1 MGYKGPQT
9 ERVAGAAD
17 MGLQILLTVLLV
29 LVNGFF
35 VAAEFS
41 LIRVRLSQLEI
52 KAKEGSRLAGQALG
66 VLHRLYDYL
75 SATQL
80 GVTIA
85 SLLLGAVGEELF
97 TEIFLGFLPRL
108 GLPISALTA
117 HSLAVG
123 MGLIVLTFMHVLF
136 GELFPKALA
145 IQRPE
150 AVSLALVL
158 PLRGFYFITRPLTWF
173 LSKASN
179 LMLGAVGIQNVHG
192 TEAHTSDE
200 LRLLLDQSKESGE
213 IQDSEHELIE
223 NVFQFNDRMVKQ
235 IMVPRTKLSALDVN
249 APADTILDLVFSEGF
264 SRMPV
269 YEGNIDNIVGVLNV
283 KDLLPIIRRGEAVEL
298 ARIMRPPYF
307 VPETKKI
314 NRLLRQFQR
323 KHIVMAIV
331 SDEFGGV
338 SGIVT
343 IEDIMEEL
351 VGEIQDEYDNEV
363 PVVEKVAEDEYRVNP
378 ATAIPDANEFLPYP
392 LPEGDDYETVGGLL
406 NVIYGSIPEVGDV
419 AVLDPYEFRVLQR
432 SRRAVELVQL
442 RVTTPAEREAP
453 RGELSDEV

>member
-1 MGYKGPQT
+1 
-9 ERVAGAAD
+9 
-17 MGLQILLTVLLV
+17 MGLKILLTLLLV

-52 KAKEGSRLAGQALG
+52 KAKEGSRLATQALG
-66 VLHRLYDYL
+66 VLRNLYSYL

-85 SLLLGAVGEELF
+85 SLILGAVGEEVA
-97 TEIFLGFLPRL
+97 TELILEGVGKLGF
-108 GLPISALTA
+108 ALAPAAA
-117 HSLAVG
+117 HTLAVVS
-123 MGLIVLTFMHVLF
+123 GLVIITVLHVLF

-158 PLRGFYFITRPLTWF
+158 PLRAFYLATLPLTWF
-173 LSKASN
+173 LSKAAN
-179 LMLGAVGIQNVHG
+179 FLLGLVGIQNVHG

-235 IMVPRTKLSALDVN
+235 IMVPRTKLSAVDVN
-249 APADTILDLVFSEGF
+249 APEEAILETVFSEGY
-264 SRMPV
+264 SRLPV
-269 YEGNIDNIVGVLNV
+269 FEGNIDNIVGVLYV
-283 KDLLPIIRRGEAVEL
+283 KDLLPIVRRREPLDL
-298 ARIMRPPYF
+298 ARIMRPAYF

-323 KHIVMAIV
+323 KHIVMAVV

-363 PVVEKVAEDEYRVNP
+363 PVVEKISETEYRVNP
-378 ATAIPDANEFLPYP
+378 ATPISDANEFLPFP

-406 NVIYGSIPEVGDV
+406 GVIYGSIPEVGDV
-419 AVLDPYEFRVLQR
+419 AVLAPYEFRVLVR
-432 SRRAVELVQL
+432 TGRVVELVQL
-442 RVTTPAEREAP
+442 RLTGANASENDPT
-453 RGELSDEV
+453 

>member
-1 MGYKGPQT
+1 
-9 ERVAGAAD
+9 
-17 MGLQILLTVLLV
+17 MGLQLLLTFFLV
-29 LVNGFF
+29 LVNAFF

-41 LIRVRLSQLEI
+41 LIRVRVSQLEI
-52 KAKEGSRLAGQALG
+52 KGKEGNRLARQALR
-66 VLHRLYDYL
+66 VLRNLYDYL

-80 GVTIA
+80 GVTLS

-97 TEIFLGFLPRL
+97 TELILSALPKV
-108 GLPISALTA
+108 GLSINPLTA
-117 HSLAVG
+117 HSLAVTL
-123 MGLIVLTFMHVLF
+123 GLILLTVLHVLF

-158 PLRGFYFITRPLTWF
+158 PLRAFYLATLPLTWL

-179 LMLGAVGIQNVHG
+179 ALLGAVGLSNVHG

-200 LRLLLDQSKESGE
+200 LRLLIDQSKESGE

-235 IMVPRTKLSALDVN
+235 IMVPRTKLAALDV
-249 APADTILDLVFSEGF
+249 AATEEEVLETIFNEGF
-264 SRMPV
+264 SRLPV
-269 YEGNIDNIVGVLNV
+269 YEDNIDNIVGVLYV
-283 KDLLPIIRRGEAVEL
+283 KDLLPLIRRQEPLDL
-298 ARIMRPPYF
+298 ARIMRPAYF

-363 PVVEKVAEDEYRVNP
+363 PVVEKISESEYRVNT
-378 ATAIPDANEFLPYP
+378 ATPIPDANEFLPFP
-392 LPEGDDYETVGGLL
+392 LPEGEDYETVGGLL

-419 AVLDPYEFRVLQR
+419 AVLAPYEFRVLK
-432 SRRAVELVQL
+432 RAARVVELVQL
-442 RVTTPAEREAP
+442 RVLSAIAPGGEADP
-453 RGELSDEV
+453 LA

>member
-1 MGYKGPQT
+1 MGFK
-9 ERVAGAAD
+9 
-17 MGLQILLTVLLV
+17 IFLTLLLV

-52 KAKEGSRLAGQALG
+52 KAKEGSRLAVQALG
-66 VLHRLYDYL
+66 VLRKLYDYL

-85 SLLLGAVGEELF
+85 SLILGAVGEEVA
-97 TEIFLGFLPRL
+97 TELIQNLVNSLGFT
-108 GLPISALTA
+108 ALSVATA
-117 HSLAVG
+117 HSIAVVT
-123 MGLIVLTFMHVLF
+123 GLVIITVLHVLF
-136 GELFPKALA
+136 GELFPKAVA

-150 AVSLALVL
+150 AVSMALVV
-158 PLRGFYFITRPLTWF
+158 PLRAFYLVTLPLTWF
-173 LSKASN
+173 LSKAAN
-179 LMLGAVGIQNVHG
+179 MLLGAVGIHSSGHG

-200 LRLLLDQSKESGE
+200 LRLLIDQSKESGE

-235 IMVPRTKLSALDVN
+235 IMVPRTKLSALSVHATDDQILETVN
-249 APADTILDLVFSEGF
+249 SEGY
-264 SRMPV
+264 SRLPV
-269 YEGNIDNIVGVLNV
+269 YEGNIDNVVGVLYV
-283 KDLLPIIRRGEAVEL
+283 KDLLPLVRRQQPIEL
-298 ARIMRPPYF
+298 ARIMRPAYF

-323 KHIVMAIV
+323 KHLVMAIV

-363 PVVEKVAEDEYRVNP
+363 PVVEKVSETEFRVNT
-378 ATAIPDANEFLPYP
+378 ATPISDANEFLPYP

-406 NVIYGSIPEVGDV
+406 NVLYGNIPEVGDV
-419 AVLDPYEFRVLQR
+419 AVLEPYEFRVLKR
-432 SRRAVELVQL
+432 ASRVVELVQL
-442 RVTTPAEREAP
+442 RV
-453 RGELSDEV
+453 LSSLLPDDTDPLA

>member
-1 MGYKGPQT
+1 
-9 ERVAGAAD
+9 
-17 MGLQILLTVLLV
+17 
-29 LVNGFF
+29 
-35 VAAEFS
+35 
-41 LIRVRLSQLEI
+41 
-52 KAKEGSRLAGQALG
+52 
-66 VLHRLYDYL
+66 VLHI
-75 SATQL
+75 
-80 GVTIA
+80 VI
-85 SLLLGAVGEELF
+85 GEQ
-97 TEIFLGFLPRL
+97 
-108 GLPISALTA
+108 A
-117 HSLAVG
+117 
-123 MGLIVLTFMHVLF
+123 
-136 GELFPKALA
+136 PKMLA

-150 AVSLALVL
+150 ALSLAVAL
-158 PLRGFYFITRPLTWF
+158 PLRLFYIISFPAIWVLNK
-173 LSKASN
+173 LSN
-179 LMLGAVGIQNVHG
+179 FVLRMFGVNPGHG
-192 TEAHTSDE
+192 NEAHTSDE
-200 LRLLLDQSKESGE
+200 LRMLLDQSKESGE

-235 IMVPRTKLSALDVN
+235 IMVPRTKLSALDVH
-249 APADTILDLVFSEGF
+249 APVEQILDVIFAEGF

-323 KHIVMAIV
+323 KHIVMAVV

-378 ATAIPDANEFLPYP
+378 ATPISDANEYLPFP
-392 LPEGDDYETVGGLL
+392 LPEGEDYETVGGLL

-442 RVTTPAEREAP
+442 RVTTAAEREAP
-453 RGELSDEV
+453 RGEMGGEV

>member
-1 MGYKGPQT
+1 
-9 ERVAGAAD
+9 
-17 MGLQILLTVLLV
+17 MGLKLFLTFFLV
-29 LVNGFF
+29 LVNAFF

-41 LIRVRLSQLEI
+41 LIRVRISQLEV
-52 KAKEGSRLAGQALG
+52 KGKEGNRLARQALR
-66 VLHRLYDYL
+66 VLRHLYDYL

-80 GVTIA
+80 GVTLS

-97 TEIFLGFLPRL
+97 TEIILDTLPKL
-108 GLPISALTA
+108 GLSINPLTA
-117 HSLAVG
+117 HSLAVTL
-123 MGLIVLTFMHVLF
+123 GLILLTFLHVLF

-158 PLRGFYFITRPLTWF
+158 PLRAFYLATLPLTWV

-179 LMLGAVGIQNVHG
+179 ALLGAVGLSNVHG

-200 LRLLLDQSKESGE
+200 LRLLIDQSKESGE

-235 IMVPRTKLSALDVN
+235 IMVPRTKLAALDV
-249 APADTILDLVFSEGF
+249 AATEEEVLETIFSEGF
-264 SRMPV
+264 SRLPV
-269 YEGNIDNIVGVLNV
+269 YEDNIDNIVGVLYV
-283 KDLLPIIRRGEAVEL
+283 KDLLPLIRRQEPLDL
-298 ARIMRPPYF
+298 ARIMRPAYF

-363 PVVEKVAEDEYRVNP
+363 PVVEKISEAEYRVNT
-378 ATAIPDANEFLPYP
+378 ATPIPDANEFLPFP

-419 AVLDPYEFRVLQR
+419 AVLAPYEFRVLK
-432 SRRAVELVQL
+432 RAARVVELVQL
-442 RVTTPAEREAP
+442 RVLSAIAP
-453 RGELSDEV
+453 GGGADLLA

>member
-1 MGYKGPQT
+1 
-9 ERVAGAAD
+9 
-17 MGLQILLTVLLV
+17 MGLKILFTVLLV

-35 VAAEFS
+35 VAAEFA
-41 LIRVRLSQLEI
+41 LVKVRISQIELR
-52 KAKEGSRLAGQALG
+52 AKEGNRLAKLTLSMLQDLEA
-66 VLHRLYDYL
+66 YL
-75 SATQL
+75 SASQL
-80 GVTIA
+80 GITLA
-85 SLLLGAVGEELF
+85 SLGLGWIGESVVASIILAAVHALDLNVTPELAHQIALPVSFATITVLHIVIGEQ
-97 TEIFLGFLPRL
+97 
-108 GLPISALTA
+108 A
-117 HSLAVG
+117 
-123 MGLIVLTFMHVLF
+123 
-136 GELFPKALA
+136 PKMLA

-150 AVSLALVL
+150 ALSIAIAL
-158 PLRGFYFITRPLTWF
+158 PLRIFYIISFPAIWILNK
-173 LSKASN
+173 LSGMTLRLFGVDSA
-179 LMLGAVGIQNVHG
+179 HG
-192 TEAHTSDE
+192 TDAHTSDE
-200 LRLLLDQSKESGE
+200 LRMLLDQSKESGE

-249 APADTILDLVFSEGF
+249 APADQILDVVFNEGY

-283 KDLLPIIRRGEAVEL
+283 KDLLPIIRRGEPVEL

-363 PVVEKVAEDEYRVNP
+363 PVVEKVTEDEYRVNP
-378 ATAIPDANEFLPYP
+378 ATPISDANEYLPFP
-392 LPEGDDYETVGGLL
+392 LPEGEDYETVGGLL

-442 RVTTPAEREAP
+442 RVTTVAERAEP
-453 RGELSDEV
+453 RGDMGDEL

>member
-1 MGYKGPQT
+1 
-9 ERVAGAAD
+9 
-17 MGLQILLTVLLV
+17 MGLKILLTLFLV
-29 LVNGFF
+29 LINAFF

-41 LIRVRLSQLEI
+41 LIRVRFSQLEI
-52 KAKEGSRLAGQALG
+52 KAKEGSRLAEQALS
-66 VLHRLYDYL
+66 VVRRLYDYL

-97 TEIFLGFLPRL
+97 TELILDFLPHL
-108 GLPISALTA
+108 GLAINPVTA
-117 HSLAVG
+117 HSISVAVG
-123 MGLIVLTFMHVLF
+123 LIILTFLHVLF

-158 PLRGFYFITRPLTWF
+158 PLRAFYLATIPLTWF

-179 LMLGAVGIQNVHG
+179 LLLGAFGISNVHG
-192 TEAHTSDE
+192 NEAHTSDE
-200 LRLLLDQSKESGE
+200 LRLLIDQSKESGE

-235 IMVPRTKLSALDVN
+235 IMVPRTKLAALEVN
-249 APADTILDLVFSEGF
+249 MSEEQLLETVFSEGY
-264 SRMPV
+264 SRLPV
-269 YEGNIDNIVGVLNV
+269 YEGNIDNIVGVLYV
-283 KDLLPIIRRGEAVEL
+283 KDLLPLIRQQQPVEL
-298 ARIMRPPYF
+298 ARIMRPAYF

-323 KHIVMAIV
+323 KHLVMAIV

-363 PVVEKVAEDEYRVNP
+363 PVVEKISETEYRVNTS
-378 ATAIPDANEFLPYP
+378 TAISDANEYLPYP

-406 NVIYGSIPEVGDV
+406 NVLYGNIPEVGDV
-419 AVLDPYEFRVLQR
+419 AVLEPYEFRVL
-432 SRRAVELVQL
+432 SRARRVVELVQL
-442 RVTTPAEREAP
+442 RVLTPATANADLIL
-453 RGELSDEV
+453 GG

>member
-1 MGYKGPQT
+1 
-9 ERVAGAAD
+9 
-17 MGLQILLTVLLV
+17 MGLKILLTLLLV

-41 LIRVRLSQLEI
+41 LIRVRISQLEI
-52 KAKEGSRLAGQALG
+52 KAKEGSRLAGQAIA
-66 VLHRLYDYL
+66 VIRHLYDYL

-85 SLLLGAVGEELF
+85 SLILGAVGEEVA
-97 TEIFLGFLPRL
+97 TELILNGVNHL
-108 GLPISALTA
+108 GLTLAPATA
-117 HSLAVG
+117 HSIAVVS
-123 MGLIVLTFMHVLF
+123 GLVIITILHVLF
-136 GELFPKALA
+136 GELFPKAVA

-158 PLRGFYFITRPLTWF
+158 PLRAFYIATLPLNWF

-179 LMLGAVGIQNVHG
+179 LLLGAVGIDNVHG

-200 LRLLLDQSKESGE
+200 LRLLIDQSKESGE

-235 IMVPRTKLSALDVN
+235 IMVPRTKLAALDVN
-249 APADTILDLVFSEGF
+249 APEDKLLETIFSEGY
-264 SRMPV
+264 SRLPV

-283 KDLLPIIRRGEAVEL
+283 KDLLPIVRSGEPLEL
-298 ARIMRPPYF
+298 ARIMRPAYF

-363 PVVEKVAEDEYRVNP
+363 PVVEKISESEYRVNTS
-378 ATAIPDANEFLPYP
+378 TAISDANEYLPYP

-406 NVIYGSIPEVGDV
+406 NVLYGNIPEVGDV
-419 AVLDPYEFRVLQR
+419 AVLDPYEFRVL
-432 SRRAVELVQL
+432 SRAGRVVEMVQL
-442 RVTTPAEREAP
+442 RVLAP
-453 RGELSDEV
+453 VTSPEDDPLAA

>member
-1 MGYKGPQT
+1 LGNNGPQT
-9 ERVAGAAD
+9 DRVAGAAD
-17 MGLQILLTVLLV
+17 MGLKILFTVLLV

-35 VAAEFS
+35 VAAEFA
-41 LIRVRLSQLEI
+41 LVKVRLSQIDLR
-52 KAKEGSRLAGQALG
+52 AQEGNRLAQLTRTMLLNLDA
-66 VLHRLYDYL
+66 YL

-80 GVTIA
+80 GITLA
-85 SLLLGAVGEELF
+85 SLGLGWIGESVVAEVLLA
-97 TEIFLGFLPRL
+97 IIHRL
-108 GLPISALTA
+108 GLVIAPETVHTVALFASFATITVL
-117 HSLAVG
+117 H
-123 MGLIVLTFMHVLF
+123 IVI
-136 GELFPKALA
+136 GEQAPKVLA
-145 IQRPE
+145 IQKPE
-150 AVSLALVL
+150 ATTLAIAA
-158 PLRGFYFITRPLTWF
+158 PLRIFYIITYPAIWLLNA
-173 LSKASN
+173 LSN
-179 LMLGAVGIQNVHG
+179 GLLGMFGVKSTHGGEVH
-192 TEAHTSDE
+192 TAEE
-200 LRLLLDQSKESGE
+200 LRMLIDQGKESGE

-223 NVFQFNDRMVKQ
+223 NVFEFNDRMVKQ
-235 IMVPRTKLSALDVN
+235 IMVPRTKLSALDVH
-249 APADTILDLVFSEGF
+249 APAEKILDTVFTEGF

-269 YEGNIDNIVGVLNV
+269 YEDNIDNIVGVLNV
-283 KDLLPIIRRGEAVEL
+283 KDLLPIIRSGEPVDL
-298 ARIMRPPYF
+298 ARIMRPPFF

-378 ATAIPDANEFLPYP
+378 ATPISDANEYLPFP
-392 LPEGDDYETVGGLL
+392 LPEGEDYETVGGLL

-442 RVTTPAEREAP
+442 RVTTPLEREAP
-453 RGELSDEV
+453 RGELDDEL

>member
-1 MGYKGPQT
+1 
-9 ERVAGAAD
+9 
-17 MGLQILLTVLLV
+17 MGLKILFTVLLV
-29 LVNGFF
+29 LINGFF
-35 VAAEFS
+35 VAAEFA
-41 LIRVRLSQLEI
+41 LVKVRLSQIELR
-52 KAKEGSRLAGQALG
+52 AKEGNRLA
-66 VLHRLYDYL
+66 RLTLTMLQDLEAYL
-75 SATQL
+75 SASQL
-80 GVTIA
+80 GITLA
-85 SLLLGAVGEELF
+85 SLGLGWIGESVVASIILAAVHALNLNVTPELAHQIALPVSFATITVLHIVIGEQ
-97 TEIFLGFLPRL
+97 
-108 GLPISALTA
+108 A
-117 HSLAVG
+117 
-123 MGLIVLTFMHVLF
+123 
-136 GELFPKALA
+136 PKMLA

-150 AVSLALVL
+150 SLSLAVAL
-158 PLRGFYFITRPLTWF
+158 PLRLFYLISFPAIWVLNK
-173 LSKASN
+173 LSNIVLRLFGVNS
-179 LMLGAVGIQNVHG
+179 GHG
-192 TEAHTSDE
+192 NEAHTSDE
-200 LRLLLDQSKESGE
+200 MRMLLDQSKESGE

-235 IMVPRTKLSALDVN
+235 IMVPRTKLSALDVH
-249 APADTILDLVFSEGF
+249 APAEQILDTIFAEGY
-264 SRMPV
+264 SRLPV

-323 KHIVMAIV
+323 KHIVMAVV

-378 ATAIPDANEFLPYP
+378 ATPISDANEYLPFP
-392 LPEGDDYETVGGLL
+392 LPEGEDYETVGGLL

-453 RGELSDEV
+453 RGELNGEV

>member
-1 MGYKGPQT
+1 MGFK
-9 ERVAGAAD
+9 
-17 MGLQILLTVLLV
+17 ILLTLLLV
-29 LVNGFF
+29 LVNAFF

-41 LIRVRLSQLEI
+41 LIRVRLSQLEV

-66 VLHRLYDYL
+66 VIKHLYNYL

-80 GVTIA
+80 GVTLA
-85 SLLLGAVGEELF
+85 SLLLGAIGEELF
-97 TEIFLGFLPRL
+97 TEVVLNLLPRL
-108 GLPISALTA
+108 GLAISDVTA
-117 HSLAVG
+117 HSIAVAVG
-123 MGLIVLTFMHVLF
+123 LIMLTFLHVLF

-158 PLRGFYFITRPLTWF
+158 PLRAFYYATLPLNWI
-173 LSKASN
+173 LSKSSN
-179 LMLGAVGIQNVHG
+179 LLLGAVGIDNVHG
-192 TEAHTSDE
+192 NEAHTSDE
-200 LRLLLDQSKESGE
+200 LRLLIDQSKESGE

-235 IMVPRTKLSALDVN
+235 IMVPRTKLAALDVN
-249 APADTILDLVFSEGF
+249 ALEDKLLETIFSEGY
-264 SRMPV
+264 SRLPV

-283 KDLLPIIRRGEAVEL
+283 KDLLPIIRRGEPLEL
-298 ARIMRPPYF
+298 ARIMRPAYF

-363 PVVEKVAEDEYRVNP
+363 PVVEKISESEYRVNTS
-378 ATAIPDANEFLPYP
+378 TAISDANEYLPYP

-406 NVIYGSIPEVGDV
+406 NVLYGNIPEVGDV
-419 AVLDPYEFRVLQR
+419 AVLDPYEFRVL
-432 SRRAVELVQL
+432 SRAGRLVEMVQL
-442 RVTTPAEREAP
+442 RVLVPATSPEDDP
-453 RGELSDEV
+453 LGT

>member
-1 MGYKGPQT
+1 
-9 ERVAGAAD
+9 
-17 MGLQILLTVLLV
+17 MGLEILITLLLV

-52 KAKEGSRLAGQALG
+52 KAKEGSRLASQALN
-66 VLHRLYDYL
+66 VIHKLYDYL

-97 TEIFLGFLPRL
+97 TELILRGIGKLGYTIPAPF
-108 GLPISALTA
+108 TA
-117 HSLAVG
+117 HSIAVG
-123 MGLIVLTFMHVLF
+123 LGLIILTFLHVLF

-158 PLRGFYFITRPLTWF
+158 PLRAFYFVTRPLTWF
-173 LSKASN
+173 LSAASN
-179 LMLGAVGIQNVHG
+179 LLLGAVGIDNIHG

-235 IMVPRTKLSALDVN
+235 IMVPRTKIAAIDIN
-249 APADTILDLVFSEGF
+249 APQEQVLEMVYSEGY
-264 SRMPV
+264 SRIPV
-269 YEGNIDNIVGVLNV
+269 YEVSIDNIVGVLYV
-283 KDLLPIIRRGEAVEL
+283 KDLLQIVRRGEPIVVS
-298 ARIMRPPYF
+298 RIMRPAYF

-323 KHIVMAIV
+323 KHMHIAIV

-343 IEDIMEEL
+343 IEDIIEEL

-363 PVVEKVAEDEYRVNP
+363 PVVEKVSENEYRVNT
-378 ATAIPDANEFLPYP
+378 ATPIPDANEYLPYP

-406 NVIYGSIPEVGDV
+406 NMIYGNIPEVGDV
-419 AVLDPYEFRVLQR
+419 AVLDNYEFRVLQR

-442 RVTTPAEREAP
+442 RVTSPSDTVEVGEEA
-453 RGELSDEV
+453 LDL

>member
-1 MGYKGPQT
+1 
-9 ERVAGAAD
+9 
-17 MGLQILLTVLLV
+17 MGLKILLTLFLV
-29 LVNGFF
+29 LINAFF

-41 LIRVRLSQLEI
+41 LIRVRFSQLEI
-52 KAKEGSRLAGQALG
+52 KAKEGSRLAGQALS
-66 VLHRLYDYL
+66 VVRRLYDYL

-97 TEIFLGFLPRL
+97 TELILDFLPHL
-108 GLPISALTA
+108 GLAINPATA
-117 HSLAVG
+117 HSISVAVG
-123 MGLIVLTFMHVLF
+123 LIILTFLHVLF

-158 PLRGFYFITRPLTWF
+158 PLRAFYLATIPLTWF

-179 LMLGAVGIQNVHG
+179 LLLGAFGISNVHG
-192 TEAHTSDE
+192 NEAHTSDE
-200 LRLLLDQSKESGE
+200 LRLLIDQSKESGE

-235 IMVPRTKLSALDVN
+235 IMVPRTKLAALEVN
-249 APADTILDLVFSEGF
+249 MSEEQLLETVFSEGY
-264 SRMPV
+264 SRLPV
-269 YEGNIDNIVGVLNV
+269 YEGNIDNIVGVLYV
-283 KDLLPIIRRGEAVEL
+283 KDLLPLIRQQQPVEL
-298 ARIMRPPYF
+298 ARIMRPAYF

-323 KHIVMAIV
+323 KHLVMAIV

-363 PVVEKVAEDEYRVNP
+363 PVVEKISETEYRVNTS
-378 ATAIPDANEFLPYP
+378 TAISDANEYLPYP

-406 NVIYGSIPEVGDV
+406 NVLYGNIPEVGDV
-419 AVLDPYEFRVLQR
+419 AVLEPYEFRVL
-432 SRRAVELVQL
+432 SRARRVVELVQL
-442 RVTTPAEREAP
+442 RVLTPATTDVDP
-453 RGELSDEV
+453 ITGG